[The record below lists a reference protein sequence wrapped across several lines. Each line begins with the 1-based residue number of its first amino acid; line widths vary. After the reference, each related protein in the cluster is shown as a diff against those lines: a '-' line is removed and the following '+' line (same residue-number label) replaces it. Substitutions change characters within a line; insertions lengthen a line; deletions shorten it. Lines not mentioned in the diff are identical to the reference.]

1 MAILLLAAG
10 ASTGVQPIV
19 SMTWLQA
26 HLNDASVRVIY
37 VGDRDDY
44 DRGHIPG
51 ARAIDHMD
59 TVGGGHR
66 LLPFA
71 DLARVLARAGAE
83 DGAQVV
89 LYGSDP
95 MSTGW
100 IYMAF
105 AAVGHGGDVSWLD
118 GGPRLWRDEKRPV
131 STATPPSGT
140 GQLTVKPAP
149 DVIVDAAW
157 VKDRLQSPSVRLLD
171 VRTMDEWSG
180 GHLPGATLVLWQD
193 LYADQKTLTFR
204 APAEIRALLA
214 KAGVG
219 PNQEVVTYCAVGMRA
234 SLMYW
239 AARSV
244 GIPARVYV
252 GSYQD
257 WRRDSLNPVVR

>member
-1 MAILLLAAG
+1 MGTTPAATSSASTARPVRVIAPELIVRHLRSGRKRTRVGGGPSNHGMLAILLLAAG

-118 GGPRLWRDEKRPV
+118 GGPRL
-131 STATPPSGT
+131 
-140 GQLTVKPAP
+140 
-149 DVIVDAAW
+149 
-157 VKDRLQSPSVRLLD
+157 
-171 VRTMDEWSG
+171 
-180 GHLPGATLVLWQD
+180 
-193 LYADQKTLTFR
+193 
-204 APAEIRALLA
+204 
-214 KAGVG
+214 
-219 PNQEVVTYCAVGMRA
+219 
-234 SLMYW
+234 
-239 AARSV
+239 
-244 GIPARVYV
+244 
-252 GSYQD
+252 
-257 WRRDSLNPVVR
+257 